1 MADET
6 EDTASPPVK
15 ALREE
20 VGYLTNIFFVLGN
33 GNIKANE
40 AEYAC
45 KLLRYA
51 DGLLKEKT
59 AALDSLIASEMLGRE
74 VKVEG
79 SVLSVVPDKATH

>member
-6 EDTASPPVK
+6 EVDDASPAVK
-15 ALREE
+15 AAREE

-51 DGLLKEKT
+51 DNLLKAKT
-59 AALDSLIASEMLGRE
+59 DELNSLIATEELG
-74 VKVEG
+74 KPMKMEG
-79 SVLSVVPDKATH
+79 TKLSVAPEAH